1 MGAIT
6 GFGKA
11 YLKFKKAKAAAKM
24 KAGKSTREERLQFGK
39 RDPDIKK
46 VPMSK
51 TAKKGDVKES
61 VRVSK
66 QHFYLKNIDEAA
78 KHHRTIDESQ
88 KAISKAKKGL
98 KKMVETKRAFK
109 IGDSVHPSNPATKNR

>member
-1 MGAIT
+1 MVALRGL
-6 GFGKA
+6 GRA
-11 YLKFKKAKAAAKM
+11 YQAYKKAKATAKM
-24 KAGKSTREERLQFGK
+24 KAGKSTRAERLQFGK

-61 VRVSK
+61 VRLSK
-66 QHFYLKNIDEAA
+66 QHFYLKNIDEAS
-78 KHHRTIDESQ
+78 KHKRNIDEAE

-109 IGDSVHPSNPATKNR
+109 IGDSTHPSDPATKNR